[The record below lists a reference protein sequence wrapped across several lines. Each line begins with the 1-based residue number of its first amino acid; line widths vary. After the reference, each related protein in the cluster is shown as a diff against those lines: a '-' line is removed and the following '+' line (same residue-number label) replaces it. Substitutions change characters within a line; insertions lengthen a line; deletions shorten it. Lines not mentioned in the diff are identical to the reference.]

1 MSRFYHSV
9 ILFRFVPVESGFF
22 CFQGLAPQVP
32 VPFEKVEGMPRAA
45 RQLVDG
51 GIYHLINR
59 GNGQQR
65 VFHKDRDYLA
75 FTDLLADMSDR
86 YAVEVLAWCLMS
98 NHYHLVVRPQIA
110 TDLSRGMHW
119 FQTTH
124 VRRYHRHYG
133 SSGHLW
139 QGRYKSFA
147 IEDSDQLLAVIRYV
161 EANPVRAN
169 MVNSATG
176 WPWSSHQER
185 CDLGTGS
192 TGACPSSKAVELHTG
207 ACPAAHAKGSILAP
221 LPIEL
226 PQPWTEYVDTPVT
239 GPELAKIKKKLK

>member
-1 MSRFYHSV
+1 
-9 ILFRFVPVESGFF
+9 
-22 CFQGLAPQVP
+22 
-32 VPFEKVEGMPRAA
+32 MPRVA

-65 VFHKDRDYLA
+65 VFHKDRDFQA
-75 FTDLLADMSDR
+75 FTELLAEMCCR

-98 NHYHLVVRPQIA
+98 NHYHLVVRPQFGA
-110 TDLSRGMHW
+110 DLSRGMQW

-139 QGRYKSFA
+139 QGRYKSYLVA
-147 IEDSDQLLAVIRYV
+147 DDDQLLTVVRYV

-169 MVNSATG
+169 MVDSAAG
-176 WPWSSHQER
+176 WLWSSHHQR
-185 CDLGTGS
+185 SRLQGTGS
-192 TGACPSSKAVELHTG
+192 AGACPCEQQLEVEGTGSAGACPSQWIPAG
-207 ACPAAHAKGSILAP
+207 ACPSEKYVAACPSTKVQLAP
-221 LPIEL
+221 LPIGL
-226 PQPWTEYVDTPVT
+226 PQNWTEYVDTPLT
-239 GPELAKIKKKLK
+239 DKELARVRMKRAGLA

>member
-1 MSRFYHSV
+1 
-9 ILFRFVPVESGFF
+9 
-22 CFQGLAPQVP
+22 
-32 VPFEKVEGMPRAA
+32 MPRVA

-65 VFHKDRDYLA
+65 VFHKDRDFQA
-75 FTDLLADMSDR
+75 FTELLAEMCCR

-98 NHYHLVVRPQIA
+98 NHYHLVVRPQFGA
-110 TDLSRGMHW
+110 DLSRGMQW

-139 QGRYKSFA
+139 QGRYKSYLVA
-147 IEDSDQLLAVIRYV
+147 DDDQLLTVVRYV

-169 MVNSATG
+169 MVDSAAG
-176 WPWSSHQER
+176 WLWSSHHQR
-185 CDLGTGS
+185 SRLQGTGS
-192 TGACPSSKAVELHTG
+192 AGACPSEKYVA
-207 ACPAAHAKGSILAP
+207 ACPSTKVQLAP
-221 LPIEL
+221 LPIGL
-226 PQPWTEYVDTPVT
+226 PQNWTEYVDTPLT
-239 GPELAKIKKKLK
+239 DKELARVRMKRAGLA